1 MKRLFLLFAIV
12 ATTIF
17 AGCKS
22 DDDDENVNSNATPV
36 EYTIVGFSDSEL
48 PEAWQG
54 AEEAGLTVRTDMYI
68 TELKGQKEV
77 GHKEEG
83 FYGTNGDKLPLVA
96 YNADNIRI
104 EYTLMVSAEDIQ
116 PIIIKEKTI
125 SASLYNR
132 RTIRLAD
139 F

>member
-1 MKRLFLLFAIV
+1 M
-12 ATTIF
+12 ATTMF

-22 DDDDENVNSNATPV
+22 DDDEENTNSNATPV
-36 EYTIVGFSDSEL
+36 EYTIVGFTDGEL

-54 AEEAGLTVRTDMYI
+54 AEELGLTVRTDLYI
-68 TELKGQKEV
+68 TELKGKKEV
-77 GHKEEG
+77 GHKEESI
-83 FYGTNGDKLPLVA
+83 YGTNGDRLSLVA

-104 EYTLMVSAEDIQ
+104 EYTLTFSFEADQYTTEV
-116 PIIIKEKTI
+116 KTI
-125 SASLYNR
+125 SASLYNH

>member
-1 MKRLFLLFAIV
+1 MFAIV
-12 ATTIF
+12 VTTMF

-22 DDDDENVNSNATPV
+22 DDEDENVNSNATPV
-36 EYTIVGFSDSEL
+36 KYTIVGFTDSEL

>member
-1 MKRLFLLFAIV
+1 MFAIV
-12 ATTIF
+12 ATTMF

-22 DDDDENVNSNATPV
+22 DDDEENTPV
-36 EYTIVGFSDSEL
+36 EYTIVGFTDGEL

-54 AEEAGLTVRTDMYI
+54 AEEMGLTVRTDMSI
-68 TELKGQKEV
+68 TELKGKKEV
-77 GHKEEG
+77 GHKEESI
-83 FYGTNGDKLPLVA
+83 YGTNGDKLSLVA

-104 EYTLMVSAEDIQ
+104 EYTLTFSLEADQYTIEV
-116 PIIIKEKTI
+116 KTI
-125 SASLYNR
+125 SVSLYNH

>member
-12 ATTIF
+12 ATTMF

-22 DDDDENVNSNATPV
+22 DDDEENANSNATPV
-36 EYTIVGFSDSEL
+36 EYTIVGFTDSEL

-68 TELKGQKEV
+68 TELKGKKEV

-83 FYGTNGDKLPLVA
+83 FYGTNGDKLSLVA

-104 EYTLMVSAEDIQ
+104 EYTLTFSLEEVQHTTEV
-116 PIIIKEKTI
+116 KTI
-125 SASLYNR
+125 SVSLYNH

>member
-1 MKRLFLLFAIV
+1 M
-12 ATTIF
+12 ATTMF

-22 DDDDENVNSNATPV
+22 DDDEENTPV
-36 EYTIVGFSDSEL
+36 EYTIVGFTDGEL

-68 TELKGQKEV
+68 TELKGKKEV

-83 FYGTNGDKLPLVA
+83 FYGTNGDKLSLVA

-104 EYTLMVSAEDIQ
+104 EYTLTFSLEEVQHTTEV
-116 PIIIKEKTI
+116 KTI
-125 SASLYNR
+125 SVSLYNH

>member
-12 ATTIF
+12 ATTMF

-22 DDDDENVNSNATPV
+22 DDDEENTPV
-36 EYTIVGFSDSEL
+36 EYTIVGFTDGEL

-68 TELKGQKEV
+68 TELKGKKEV

-83 FYGTNGDKLPLVA
+83 FYGTNGDKLSLVA

-104 EYTLMVSAEDIQ
+104 EYTLTFSLEEVQHTTEV
-116 PIIIKEKTI
+116 KTI
-125 SASLYNR
+125 SVSLYNH

>member
-12 ATTIF
+12 ATTMF

-22 DDDDENVNSNATPV
+22 DDDEENTPV

-83 FYGTNGDKLPLVA
+83 FYGTNGDKLSLVA

-104 EYTLMVSAEDIQ
+104 EYTLMVSAEDIS

>member
-12 ATTIF
+12 ATTMF

-22 DDDDENVNSNATPV
+22 DDDEENTPV
-36 EYTIVGFSDSEL
+36 EYTIVGFTDGEL

-54 AEEAGLTVRTDMYI
+54 AEEVGLTVRTDLYI
-68 TELKGQKEV
+68 TELKGKKEV

-83 FYGTNGDKLPLVA
+83 FYGTNGDKLSLVA

-104 EYTLMVSAEDIQ
+104 EYTLTVSAEDIL
-116 PIIIKEKTI
+116 PVIIEEKTV
-125 SASLYNR
+125 SVSLYNH

>member
-83 FYGTNGDKLPLVA
+83 FYGTNGDKLSLVA

-104 EYTLMVSAEDIQ
+104 EYTLMVSAEDIS

>member
-1 MKRLFLLFAIV
+1 MFAIV
-12 ATTIF
+12 ATTMF

-22 DDDDENVNSNATPV
+22 DDDEENTPV
-36 EYTIVGFSDSEL
+36 EYTIVGFTDGEL

-54 AEEAGLTVRTDMYI
+54 AEEMGLTVRTDMSI
-68 TELKGQKEV
+68 TELKGKKEV
-77 GHKEEG
+77 GHKEESI
-83 FYGTNGDKLPLVA
+83 YGTNGDKLSLVA

-104 EYTLMVSAEDIQ
+104 EYTLTFSLEADQYTTEV
-116 PIIIKEKTI
+116 KTI
-125 SASLYNR
+125 SVSLYNH

>member
-1 MKRLFLLFAIV
+1 MFAIV
-12 ATTIF
+12 ATTMF
-17 AGCKS
+17 VGCKS
-22 DDDDENVNSNATPV
+22 DDDEENTPV
-36 EYTIVGFSDSEL
+36 EYTIVGFTDGEL

-54 AEEAGLTVRTDMYI
+54 AEEMGFTVRTDLYI
-68 TELKGQKEV
+68 TELKGKKEV

-83 FYGTNGDKLPLVA
+83 FYGTNGDKLSLVA

-104 EYTLMVSAEDIQ
+104 EYTLTVSFEDQSVVIE
-116 PIIIKEKTI
+116 EKTV
-125 SASLYNR
+125 SVSLYNH

>member
-1 MKRLFLLFAIV
+1 MFAIV

-83 FYGTNGDKLPLVA
+83 FYGTNGDKLSLVA

-104 EYTLMVSAEDIQ
+104 EYTLMVSAEDIS

>member
-1 MKRLFLLFAIV
+1 MFAIV

>member
-1 MKRLFLLFAIV
+1 MFAIV
-12 ATTIF
+12 ATTMF

-22 DDDDENVNSNATPV
+22 DDDEENTPV
-36 EYTIVGFSDSEL
+36 EYTIVGFTDGEL

-54 AEEAGLTVRTDMYI
+54 VEELGLTVRTDMSI
-68 TELKGQKEV
+68 TELKGKKEV
-77 GHKEEG
+77 GHKEESI
-83 FYGTNGDKLPLVA
+83 YGTNGDKLSLVA

-104 EYTLMVSAEDIQ
+104 EYTLTFSLEADQYTTEV
-116 PIIIKEKTI
+116 KTI
-125 SASLYNR
+125 SASLYNH

>member
-12 ATTIF
+12 ATTMF

-22 DDDDENVNSNATPV
+22 DDEDENVNSNATPV
-36 EYTIVGFSDSEL
+36 EYTIVGFTDGEL

-54 AEEAGLTVRTDMYI
+54 AEEVGLTVRTDMYI
-68 TELKGQKEV
+68 TELKGKKEV
-77 GHKEEG
+77 GHKEEV
-83 FYGTNGDKLPLVA
+83 FYGTNGDKLSLVA

-104 EYTLMVSAEDIQ
+104 EYTLTFSLEEVQHTTEV
-116 PIIIKEKTI
+116 KTI
-125 SASLYNR
+125 SVSLYNH

>member
-12 ATTIF
+12 ATTMF

-22 DDDDENVNSNATPV
+22 DDDEENTPV
-36 EYTIVGFSDSEL
+36 EYTIVGFTDGEL

-54 AEEAGLTVRTDMYI
+54 AEEADLTVRTDMYI
-68 TELKGQKEV
+68 TELKGKKEV

-83 FYGTNGDKLPLVA
+83 FYGTNGDKLSLVA

-104 EYTLMVSAEDIQ
+104 EYTLTFSLEEVQHTTEV
-116 PIIIKEKTI
+116 KTI
-125 SASLYNR
+125 SVSLYNH

>member
-1 MKRLFLLFAIV
+1 MKRVFLLFAIV
-12 ATTIF
+12 ATTMF

-22 DDDDENVNSNATPV
+22 DDDEENTNSNATPV
-36 EYTIVGFSDSEL
+36 EYTIVGFTDGEL

-54 AEEAGLTVRTDMYI
+54 AEEMGLTVRTDMSI
-68 TELKGQKEV
+68 TELKGKKEV
-77 GHKEEG
+77 GHKEESI
-83 FYGTNGDKLPLVA
+83 YGTNGDKLSLVA

-104 EYTLMVSAEDIQ
+104 EYTLTFSFEADQYTTEV
-116 PIIIKEKTI
+116 KTI
-125 SASLYNR
+125 SASLYNH

>member
-12 ATTIF
+12 ATTMF

-22 DDDDENVNSNATPV
+22 DDDEENTPV
-36 EYTIVGFSDSEL
+36 EYTIVGFTDGEL

-54 AEEAGLTVRTDMYI
+54 AEEAGITVRTDMYI
-68 TELKGQKEV
+68 TELKGKKEV

-83 FYGTNGDKLPLVA
+83 FYGTNGDKLSLVA

-104 EYTLMVSAEDIQ
+104 EYTLTFSLEEVQHTTEV
-116 PIIIKEKTI
+116 KTI
-125 SASLYNR
+125 SVSLYNH

>member
-12 ATTIF
+12 ATTMF

-22 DDDDENVNSNATPV
+22 DDDEENTPV
-36 EYTIVGFSDSEL
+36 EYTIVGFTDGEL

-54 AEEAGLTVRTDMYI
+54 AEEADLTVRTDMYI

-83 FYGTNGDKLPLVA
+83 FYGTNGDKLSLVA

-104 EYTLMVSAEDIQ
+104 EYTLMVSAEDIS

>member
-12 ATTIF
+12 ATTMF

-22 DDDDENVNSNATPV
+22 DDDEENTPV
-36 EYTIVGFSDSEL
+36 EYTIVGFTDSEL

-68 TELKGQKEV
+68 TELKGKKEV

-83 FYGTNGDKLPLVA
+83 FYGTNGDKLSLVA

-104 EYTLMVSAEDIQ
+104 EYTLTFSLEEVQHTTEV
-116 PIIIKEKTI
+116 KTI
-125 SASLYNR
+125 SVSLYNH

>member
-12 ATTIF
+12 ATTMF

-22 DDDDENVNSNATPV
+22 DDEDEDVNSNATPV
-36 EYTIVGFSDSEL
+36 EYTIVGFTDGEL

-54 AEEAGLTVRTDMYI
+54 AEEVGLTVRTDMYI
-68 TELKGQKEV
+68 TELKGKKEV

-83 FYGTNGDKLPLVA
+83 FYGTNGDKLSLVA

-104 EYTLMVSAEDIQ
+104 EYTLTFSLEEVQHTTEV
-116 PIIIKEKTI
+116 KTI
-125 SASLYNR
+125 SVSLYNH

>member
-1 MKRLFLLFAIV
+1 M

-54 AEEAGLTVRTDMYI
+54 AEEVGLTVRTDMYI

-83 FYGTNGDKLPLVA
+83 FYGTNGDKLSLVA

-104 EYTLMVSAEDIQ
+104 EYTLMVSDEDIQ

-125 SASLYNR
+125 SVSLYNR

>member
-1 MKRLFLLFAIV
+1 MFAIV
-12 ATTIF
+12 ATTMF

-22 DDDDENVNSNATPV
+22 DDEDENVNSNATPV
-36 EYTIVGFSDSEL
+36 KYTIVGFTDSEL

-68 TELKGQKEV
+68 TELKGKKEV

-83 FYGTNGDKLPLVA
+83 FYGTNGDKLSLVA

-104 EYTLMVSAEDIQ
+104 EYTLTFSLEEVQHTTEV
-116 PIIIKEKTI
+116 KTI
-125 SASLYNR
+125 SVSLYNH

>member
-12 ATTIF
+12 ATTMF

-22 DDDDENVNSNATPV
+22 DDDEENTPV
-36 EYTIVGFSDSEL
+36 EYTIVGFTDGEL
-48 PEAWQG
+48 PEAWRG

-68 TELKGQKEV
+68 TELKGKKEV

-83 FYGTNGDKLPLVA
+83 FYGTNGDKLSLVA

-104 EYTLMVSAEDIQ
+104 EYTLTFSLEEVQHTTEV
-116 PIIIKEKTI
+116 KTI
-125 SASLYNR
+125 SVSLYNH

>member
-1 MKRLFLLFAIV
+1 MFAIV
-12 ATTIF
+12 ATTMF

-22 DDDDENVNSNATPV
+22 DDEDENVNSNDTPV
-36 EYTIVGFSDSEL
+36 EYTIVGFTDGEL

-54 AEEAGLTVRTDMYI
+54 AEELGFTVRTDMYI
-68 TELKGQKEV
+68 TELKGKKEV

>member
-1 MKRLFLLFAIV
+1 M

-22 DDDDENVNSNATPV
+22 DDDEENTPV
-36 EYTIVGFSDSEL
+36 EYTIVGFTDGEL
-48 PEAWQG
+48 PEAWRG

-68 TELKGQKEV
+68 TELKGKKEV
-77 GHKEEG
+77 GHKEESI
-83 FYGTNGDKLPLVA
+83 YGTNGDKLSLVA

-104 EYTLMVSAEDIQ
+104 EYTLTFSLEADQYTTEV
-116 PIIIKEKTI
+116 KTI
-125 SASLYNR
+125 SASLYNH
-132 RTIRLAD
+132 RTIHLAD

>member
-12 ATTIF
+12 ATTMF

-22 DDDDENVNSNATPV
+22 DDDEENTPV
-36 EYTIVGFSDSEL
+36 EYTIVGFTDGEL

-54 AEEAGLTVRTDMYI
+54 AEELGLTVRTDMYI
-68 TELKGQKEV
+68 TELKGKKEV

-83 FYGTNGDKLPLVA
+83 FYGTNGDKLSLVA

-104 EYTLMVSAEDIQ
+104 EYTLTVSAEDIL
-116 PIIIKEKTI
+116 PVIIEEKTI
-125 SASLYNR
+125 SVSLYNH

>member
-1 MKRLFLLFAIV
+1 MFAIV
-12 ATTIF
+12 ATTMF

-22 DDDDENVNSNATPV
+22 DDDEENTNSNATPV
-36 EYTIVGFSDSEL
+36 KYSIVGFTDSEL

-54 AEEAGLTVRTDMYI
+54 AEEMGLTLRTDMSI
-68 TELKGQKEV
+68 TELKGKKEV
-77 GHKEEG
+77 GHKEESI
-83 FYGTNGDKLPLVA
+83 YGTNGDKLSLVA

-104 EYTLMVSAEDIQ
+104 EYTLTFSIEEVQHTTEVKI
-116 PIIIKEKTI
+116 I
-125 SASLYNR
+125 SASLYNH

>member
-1 MKRLFLLFAIV
+1 MKRLFFLFAIV
-12 ATTIF
+12 ATTMF

-22 DDDDENVNSNATPV
+22 DDDEENTNSNATPV
-36 EYTIVGFSDSEL
+36 EYTIVGFTDGEL

-54 AEEAGLTVRTDMYI
+54 AEEAGLTVRTDLYI
-68 TELKGQKEV
+68 TELKGKKEV
-77 GHKEEG
+77 GHKEESI
-83 FYGTNGDKLPLVA
+83 YGTNGDKLSLVA

-104 EYTLMVSAEDIQ
+104 EYTLTFSLEEDQ
-116 PIIIKEKTI
+116 HTTEVKTI
-125 SASLYNR
+125 SVSLYNH

>member
-12 ATTIF
+12 ATTMF

-22 DDDDENVNSNATPV
+22 YDDEENTPV
-36 EYTIVGFSDSEL
+36 EYTIVGFTDGEL

-54 AEEAGLTVRTDMYI
+54 AEEMGFTVRTDLYI
-68 TELKGQKEV
+68 TELKGKKEV

-83 FYGTNGDKLPLVA
+83 FYGTNGDKLSLVA

-104 EYTLMVSAEDIQ
+104 EYTLTVSFEDQSVVIE
-116 PIIIKEKTI
+116 EKTV
-125 SASLYNR
+125 SVSLYNH

>member
-12 ATTIF
+12 ATTMF

-22 DDDDENVNSNATPV
+22 DDDEENTHV
-36 EYTIVGFSDSEL
+36 EYTIVGFTDGEL

-54 AEEAGLTVRTDMYI
+54 AEEMGLTVRTDLYI
-68 TELKGQKEV
+68 TELKGKKEV

-83 FYGTNGDKLPLVA
+83 FYGTNGDKLSLVA

-104 EYTLMVSAEDIQ
+104 EYTLTFSLEEVQHTTEV
-116 PIIIKEKTI
+116 KTI
-125 SASLYNR
+125 SVSLYNH

>member
-1 MKRLFLLFAIV
+1 MFAIV

-22 DDDDENVNSNATPV
+22 YDDDENVNSNATPV

-54 AEEAGLTVRTDMYI
+54 AEEVGLTVRTDMYI

-83 FYGTNGDKLPLVA
+83 FYGTNGDKLSLVA

>member
-1 MKRLFLLFAIV
+1 MFAIV
-12 ATTIF
+12 ATTMF

-22 DDDDENVNSNATPV
+22 DDDEENANSNATPV
-36 EYTIVGFSDSEL
+36 EYIIVGFTDGEL

-54 AEEAGLTVRTDMYI
+54 AEEMGFTVRTDMYI
-68 TELKGQKEV
+68 TELKGKKEV

-83 FYGTNGDKLPLVA
+83 FYGTNGDKLSLVV

-104 EYTLMVSAEDIQ
+104 EYTLTFSLEEVQHTTEV
-116 PIIIKEKTI
+116 KTI
-125 SASLYNR
+125 SASLYNHR
-132 RTIRLAD
+132 IIRLAD

>member
-1 MKRLFLLFAIV
+1 MFAIV

-22 DDDDENVNSNATPV
+22 DDDEENTPV
-36 EYTIVGFSDSEL
+36 EYTIVGFTDGEL
-48 PEAWQG
+48 PEAWRG

-68 TELKGQKEV
+68 TELKGKKEV
-77 GHKEEG
+77 GHKEESI
-83 FYGTNGDKLPLVA
+83 YGTNGDKLSLVA

-104 EYTLMVSAEDIQ
+104 EYTLTFSLEADQYTTEV
-116 PIIIKEKTI
+116 KTI
-125 SASLYNR
+125 SASLYNH
-132 RTIRLAD
+132 RTIHLAD

>member
-1 MKRLFLLFAIV
+1 M
-12 ATTIF
+12 F

-22 DDDDENVNSNATPV
+22 DDDEENANSNATPV
-36 EYTIVGFSDSEL
+36 EYTIVGFTDGEL

-54 AEEAGLTVRTDMYI
+54 AEEMGFTVRTDLYI
-68 TELKGQKEV
+68 TELKGKKEV

-83 FYGTNGDKLPLVA
+83 FYGTNGDKLSLVA

-104 EYTLMVSAEDIQ
+104 EYTLTFSLEEVQHTTEV
-116 PIIIKEKTI
+116 KTI
-125 SASLYNR
+125 SVSLYNH

>member
-1 MKRLFLLFAIV
+1 MFAIV
-12 ATTIF
+12 AKTIF
-17 AGCKS
+17 EGCKS

-77 GHKEEG
+77 EHKEEG
-83 FYGTNGDKLPLVA
+83 FYGTNGDKLSLVA

-104 EYTLMVSAEDIQ
+104 EYTLMVSAEDIS